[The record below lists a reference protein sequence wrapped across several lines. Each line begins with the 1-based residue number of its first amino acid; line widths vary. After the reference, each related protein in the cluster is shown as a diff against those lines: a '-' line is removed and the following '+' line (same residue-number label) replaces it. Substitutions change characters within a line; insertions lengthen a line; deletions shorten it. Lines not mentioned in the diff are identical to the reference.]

1 MINFADIGSW
11 HFVTELDVIEVT
23 SASDVSFTIADSG
36 GTILNGTYT
45 PVTGTVRI
53 YHLARLLRPLIDGVT
68 AVFTFTA
75 GSTSKTV
82 HVVQSG
88 VTVSESAATF
98 LPSFFLS
105 AVMTERDTS
114 LERKEL
120 LTLLPIEQSL
130 PTVQAVCSYWDGDAV
145 VTANKP
151 VTTTSMT
158 ANTPF
163 EIDVSA
169 ALFVDTT
176 IGTLVAY
183 SIVAGERTMRFRVT
197 SLPTA
202 EYAMLFRNTFG
213 AWEPIYFAGM
223 TEEDAEYTRET
234 SMVNGALKL
243 YNLEETAS
251 FKSWTGPLRPS
262 GVALARDLARCITT
276 VCLLERGMAAD
287 VVVISNVEVK
297 HTSADNEIADFTFTW
312 RRSAMWSVML
322 KTVRPPKLFDETF
335 DETYN

>member
-1 MINFADIGSW
+1 MINFDDIGSW
-11 HFVTELDVIEVT
+11 HFVSELDVLEVT
-23 SASDVSFTIADSG
+23 AAANVEVRITAADG
-36 GTILNGTYT
+36 AVLLDGTYI
-45 PVTGTVRI
+45 PVDGVARV
-53 YHLARLLRPLIDGVT
+53 YHLHKLLSPLIVEVVADFTLTVGGV
-68 AVFTFTA
+68 
-75 GSTSKTV
+75 SKTV
-82 HVVQSG
+82 HVVQSRIA
-88 VTVSESAATF
+88 VTEAAADF
-98 LPSFFLS
+98 LPSFFLTT
-105 AVMTERDTS
+105 VMSERDTS

-120 LTLLPIEQSL
+120 LTVLPIEETL

-151 VTTTSMT
+151 VTATEMT

-169 ALFVDTT
+169 AQFVDTT

-183 SIVAGERTMRFRVT
+183 SIVAGERTMRYRVT

-202 EYAMLFRNTFG
+202 EYAMLFRNAFG

-223 TEEDAEYTRET
+223 TEDAPEYTRET
-234 SMVNGALKL
+234 AYVNGKMQL

-262 GVALARDLARCITT
+262 GVTLTRDLARSRD
-276 VCLLERGMAAD
+276 VVLLERGVASD
-287 VVVISNVEVK
+287 EVVVTAVEVK
-297 HTSADNEIADFTFTW
+297 HTTADNDIADMTVTW
-312 RRSAMWSVML
+312 RRSSLLSARLVP
-322 KTVRPPKLFDETF
+322 VRTPKLFDETF

>member
-1 MINFADIGSW
+1 MINFADIGNW

-23 SASDVSFTIADSG
+23 SNSDVSFTIADSG

-45 PVTGTVRI
+45 PVAGTVRI
-53 YHLARLLRPLIDGVT
+53 YHLAHLLRPLIVDVT

-120 LTLLPIEQSL
+120 LYLIPIEATL
-130 PTVQAVCSYWDGDAV
+130 PTVQAVCSYWNGESI
-145 VTANKP
+145 VTASKP
-151 VTTTSMT
+151 VAGIIV
-158 ANTPF
+158 ANEPCYV
-163 EIDVSA
+163 DASA
-169 ALFVDTT
+169 SRFVDSEL
-176 IGTLVAY
+176 GTLVAY
-183 SIVAGERTMRFRVT
+183 TIVAGERTMRFRVT
-197 SLPTA
+197 TLPTA
-202 EYAMLFRNTFG
+202 EHAMLFHNTFG

-223 TEEDAEYTRET
+223 TEDAPEYTRET
-234 SMVNGALKL
+234 AYVNGKMQL

-262 GVALARDLARCITT
+262 GVALARDLARCAKG
-276 VCLLERGMAAD
+276 VFLLEGSETTDEVTITAVD
-287 VVVISNVEVK
+287 VK
-297 HTSADNEIADFTFTW
+297 HTSADNDIADFTFTW

>member
-23 SASDVSFTIADSG
+23 SATDVTFTIADSS

-45 PVTGTVRI
+45 PVAGTVRI

-68 AVFTFTA
+68 AAFTFTA

-98 LPSFFLS
+98 LPSYFLS

-114 LERKEL
+114 LDRKEL
-120 LTLLPIEQSL
+120 LYLIPIEATL
-130 PTVQAVCSYWDGDAV
+130 PTVQAVCSYWNGESI
-145 VTANKP
+145 VTATKP
-151 VTTTSMT
+151 VAGIIV
-158 ANTPF
+158 ANEPCYV
-163 EIDVSA
+163 DASA
-169 ALFVDTT
+169 SRFVDSEL
-176 IGTLVAY
+176 GTLVAY
-183 SIVAGERTMRFRVT
+183 TIVAGERTMRFRVT
-197 SLPTA
+197 TLPTA
-202 EYAMLFRNTFG
+202 EHAILFHNTFG

-223 TEEDAEYTRET
+223 TEDAPEYTRET
-234 SMVNGALKL
+234 AYVNGKMQL

-262 GVALARDLARCITT
+262 GVALARDLARCAKG
-276 VCLLERGMAAD
+276 VFLLEGSETTDEVTITAVD
-287 VVVISNVEVK
+287 VK
-297 HTSADNEIADFTFTW
+297 HTSADNDIADFTFTW
-312 RRSAMWSVML
+312 RRSSLWSATL
-322 KTVRPPKLFDETF
+322 KAVRPPKLFDDTF

>member
-23 SASDVSFTIADSG
+23 SATDVSFTIADSG
-36 GTILNGTYT
+36 GNILNGTYT

-114 LERKEL
+114 LERKEI

-151 VTTTSMT
+151 VTTTGMT

-169 ALFVDTT
+169 AQFVDTT
-176 IGTLVAY
+176 IGKLVAY

-223 TEEDAEYTRET
+223 TEEDAEYTRDT
-234 SMVNGALKL
+234 ALVNGSLRL
-243 YNLEETAS
+243 YNLEETDTM
-251 FKSWTGPLRPS
+251 KCWTGPLRPS
-262 GVALARDLARCITT
+262 GVALTRDLSRSRD
-276 VCLLERGMAAD
+276 VVLLERGVASD
-287 VVVISNVEVK
+287 EVVVTAVEVK
-297 HTSADNEIADFTFTW
+297 HTTADSEISDMTVTW
-312 RRSAMWSVML
+312 RRSSLVSARLVP
-322 KTVRPPKLFDETF
+322 VRTPKLFDSTF

>member
-1 MINFADIGSW
+1 MINFADIISW

-82 HVVQSG
+82 HVLQSG

-151 VTTTSMT
+151 VTTTGMT

-163 EIDVSA
+163 
-169 ALFVDTT
+169 
-176 IGTLVAY
+176 GTLVAY

-223 TEEDAEYTRET
+223 TEDSPEYTRET